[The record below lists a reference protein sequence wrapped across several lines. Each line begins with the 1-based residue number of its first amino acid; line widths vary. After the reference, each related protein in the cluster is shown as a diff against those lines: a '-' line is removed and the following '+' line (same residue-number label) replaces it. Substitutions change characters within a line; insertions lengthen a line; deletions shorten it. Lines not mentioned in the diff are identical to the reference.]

1 MPYKHKVRSLLAGC
15 VLLLWTA
22 ATAQQQDSAVTLQ
35 QLLAGMRVNA
45 PSLAADSAAVSVKQQ
60 QLHAT
65 GYNWLPS
72 FKLNYQVDAGTNNN
86 LPGGY
91 FGFGIIPSNSRVREA
106 GNSST
111 ILTNL
116 GIASLDWEL
125 YNFGA
130 YNAQKSVA
138 QSDVNVEEARFSQ
151 SRYQLQ
157 AYAID
162 AYLQLVRLQD
172 LLAIQQ
178 QNISRNEEIRRSILA
193 LAKSGIKAGV
203 DTSIATAEL
212 SRARL
217 VAIEINNQ
225 IMQIRLQL
233 GTLSGIAPQKLV
245 ADTGI
250 EKQMMQQLSGTLP
263 GITDTALHPSIA
275 YYQSLYQNSLDKEAL
290 VKKSYNPKVSL
301 QAAAWGRGSSVSAAD
316 EFRPLSKGIGFERGN
331 YLVGLGITWNVFDLK
346 RKQLQLHT
354 QKAMSTYAQKKLNE
368 QNTLLQLGIGQ
379 ANTEV
384 LTAAHRLEEIPNQ
397 LNAAQAA
404 YRQKLS
410 LYKNGLTDIIELN
423 MALNLLYRAETDYT
437 TAKYNYCKAVFQKA
451 VTENRVEDL
460 LQLLN

>member
-1 MPYKHKVRSLLAGC
+1 MPYTRKVGSLLAGC
-15 VLLLWTA
+15 MLLLWA
-22 ATAQQQDSAVTLQ
+22 AAPAQDSTVGLQ
-35 QLLAGMRVNA
+35 QLLNSMRVNA
-45 PSLAADSAAVSVKQQ
+45 PSLAADSAAISVKQQ
-60 QLHAT
+60 QLYAT

-72 FKLNYQVDAGTNNN
+72 FKLNYQADVGTNNN

-91 FGFGIIPSNSRVREA
+91 FGFGIIPSNSKVRAE
-106 GNSST
+106 GNSGT

-116 GIASLDWEL
+116 GIASLDWEI

-130 YNAQKSVA
+130 WDAQKKA
-138 QSDVNVEEARFSQ
+138 AASDLQVEEARFSQ
-151 SRYQLQ
+151 SLYQLQ
-157 AYAID
+157 AYTID
-162 AYLQLVRLQD
+162 AYLQLVRFQD
-172 LLAIQQ
+172 MLAIQL

-193 LAKSGIKAGV
+193 LAKSGVKAGV

-225 IMQIRLQL
+225 IQQIRLQL
-233 GTLSGIAPQKLV
+233 GTLSGIPPEKMV

-250 EKQMMQQLSGTLP
+250 EKQIMREYTALVAGEA
-263 GITDTALHPSIA
+263 DTAHHPVTD
-275 YYQSLYQNSLDKEAL
+275 YYKSLYQNSINKELL
-290 VKKSYNPKVSL
+290 VKKSYNPKISL
-301 QAAAWGRGSSVSAAD
+301 EAAAWGRGSSVSATD
-316 EFRPLSKGIGFERGN
+316 EFRPLSNGFGFERGN
-331 YLVGLGITWNVFDLK
+331 YLVGLGITYNLFDLK
-346 RKQLQLHT
+346 RKQLQLRT
-354 QKAMSTYAQKKLNE
+354 QQSITRYAQRKLNE
-368 QNTLLQLGIGQ
+368 QSTLLQLSVNQ

-384 LTAAHRLEEIPNQ
+384 ATAASRLQEIPNQ

-451 VTENRVEDL
+451 VTENQVDTL
-460 LQLLN
+460 IQLLK